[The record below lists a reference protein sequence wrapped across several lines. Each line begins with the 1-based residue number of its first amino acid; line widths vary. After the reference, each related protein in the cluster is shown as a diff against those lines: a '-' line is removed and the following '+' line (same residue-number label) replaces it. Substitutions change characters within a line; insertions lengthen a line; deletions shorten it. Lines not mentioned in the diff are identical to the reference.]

1 MDKGTVMK
9 TPEDEAFDDI
19 ARRQGAWGGGF
30 KAKQAM
36 AADKL
41 QEPDCQA
48 TGVCVRSGLYVAPQP
63 AQKPAQLAHIAQFM
77 KELRPAIGPMATM
90 GKSKTTQEWFD
101 IVINEIERLQAAQ
114 EKNT

>member
-1 MDKGTVMK
+1 MRTE
-9 TPEDEAFDDI
+9 EDEL
-19 ARRQGAWGGGF
+19 ARKQDMWGGGF
-30 KAKQAM
+30 QAKRRM
-36 AADKL
+36 AADKM
-41 QEPDCQA
+41 QEP
-48 TGVCVRSGLYVAPQP
+48 V
-63 AQKPAQLAHIAQFM
+63 AHILQFM

>member
-1 MDKGTVMK
+1 MRTE
-9 TPEDEAFDDI
+9 EDEAFDDL
-19 ARRQGAWGGGF
+19 ARKQGDWGGGF
-30 KAKQAM
+30 QTKRKM

-41 QEPDCQA
+41 QEFCTCHETHPMECQGCRTNRLA
-48 TGVCVRSGLYVAPQP
+48 QP
-63 AQKPAQLAHIAQFM
+63 AQEPMARVLQFM

-101 IVINEIERLQAAQ
+101 IVINEIERLQATQ